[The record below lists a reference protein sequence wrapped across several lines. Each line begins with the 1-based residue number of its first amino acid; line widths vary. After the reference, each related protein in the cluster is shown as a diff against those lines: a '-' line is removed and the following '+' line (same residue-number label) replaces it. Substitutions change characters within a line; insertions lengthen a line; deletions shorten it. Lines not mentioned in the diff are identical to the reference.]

1 MSLSRHTFVHKFNNI
16 LNMKDYIE
24 HLIASSDELE
34 KELEKDYNAG
44 TGICPA
50 IIKPEILC
58 IGLGNGGKKAINS
71 LKDENVQNT
80 VFEHFGWNDRSVFW
94 KKEMLD
100 LLEENIPQ
108 DNACIYDSIPETERP
123 LITVFILDINEN
135 IDIEKTGYF
144 INEIRTG
151 FPHTRIIV
159 MVTNRTAK
167 NDSRYITIRNI
178 LSPAID
184 CICVSYL
191 EAESEELVNPNA
203 VNTDMVKDFIKMTA
217 TSGNLNIDISSVID
231 FIEKSDTG
239 CSEVCYYSSY
249 GKNMKDAAD
258 AVINRYGKNI
268 QRNKGLIYI
277 EGANEDL
284 CIDGINRI
292 CQYNILDNFLFG
304 IKSVRQS
311 VDKTIKICIFTKENQ
326 NIQ

>member
-1 MSLSRHTFVHKFNNI
+1 
-16 LNMKDYIE
+16 MKDYIE

-34 KELEKDYNAG
+34 KELEKDYNTG
-44 TGICPA
+44 TGNRPA
-50 IIKPEILC
+50 IMKPEILC
-58 IGLGNGGKKAINS
+58 IGLGDGGKKAINS

-80 VFEHFGWNDRSVFW
+80 GFEHFGWNDQSVFG

-123 LITVFILDINEN
+123 LITVFILDINEH

-151 FPHTRIIV
+151 FPYTKIIV

-178 LSPAID
+178 LSPIID
-184 CICVSYL
+184 CICASYL
-191 EAESEELVNPNA
+191 ETESEEQTNPDT

-217 TSGNLNIDISSVID
+217 TNGNLNIDISSVID

-239 CSEVCYYSSY
+239 CSEVCYYSSH
-249 GKNMKDAAD
+249 GKNIKDAID
-258 AVINRYGKNI
+258 TVINRYGKDI
-268 QRNKGLIYI
+268 QRNKALIYI

-292 CQYNILDNFLFG
+292 CQHNILDNFLFG

-311 VDKTIKICIFTKENQ
+311 VDKRINICIFTKRIKKVQ
-326 NIQ
+326 